1 MALNT
6 SDCVKVNRI
15 YAKSMKQVLIRWN
28 YLFLWSRQNELPTR
42 TSAYIINWSNVI
54 LRSTLKVLDNF
65 KNKRKSVRNNA
76 FWYVNVCIFWKC
88 IQYTIHWDITQMLIK
103 FPSDKINGTKNVL
116 FFLLRAPTYHRFSF
130 SLQFLDELRHKVCL
144 SKIVCGVFHF
154 WFCFVFI
161 KVYIFV
167 QQNAWT
173 LWL

>member
-28 YLFLWSRQNELPTR
+28 YLFLWSRQNEPPTR

-88 IQYTIHWDITQMLIK
+88 IQYTIHWNKTQILRKI
-103 FPSDKINGTKNVL
+103 PLDKIDGTKNAL
-116 FFLLRAPTYHRFSF
+116 FLLFWAPTHHSFTINLRF
-130 SLQFLDELRHKVCL
+130 LYELKDKVL
-144 SKIVCGVFHF
+144 SKTVWDFPF
-154 WFCFVFI
+154 WIPFRFC
-161 KVYIFV
+161 
-167 QQNAWT
+167 
-173 LWL
+173 